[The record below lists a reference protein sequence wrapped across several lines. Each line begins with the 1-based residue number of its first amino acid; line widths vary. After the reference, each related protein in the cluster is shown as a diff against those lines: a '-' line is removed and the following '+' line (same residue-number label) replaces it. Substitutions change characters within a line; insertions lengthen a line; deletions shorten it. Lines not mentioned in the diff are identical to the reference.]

1 MNLIE
6 QIRQE
11 EKCLPYWHYEGL
23 TGIPAWYSEEHEEVI
38 KDRIKRVTKANDIA
52 GNTMKYCHCCEVG
65 IGVMNHS
72 TYELVYIALEEK
84 CPTCG
89 NKAFNP
95 SGIWYSEE

>member
-6 QIRQE
+6 MLE
-11 EKCLPYWHYEGL
+11 EKQLPMWHYSGM
-23 TGIPAWYSEEHEEVI
+23 TGIAEWYSPEHEAVI
-38 KDRIKRVTKANDIA
+38 KDRIRRTTKANDIE
-52 GNTMKYCHCCEVG
+52 GWTMKYCHCCEVG

-72 TYELVYIALEEK
+72 TYELVYIALEKK

-95 SGIWYSEE
+95 SGIWREDE